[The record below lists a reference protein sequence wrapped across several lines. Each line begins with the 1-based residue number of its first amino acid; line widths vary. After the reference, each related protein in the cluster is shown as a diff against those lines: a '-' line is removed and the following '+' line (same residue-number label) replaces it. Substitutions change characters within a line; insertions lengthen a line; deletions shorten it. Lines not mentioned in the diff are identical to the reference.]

1 MELKRKH
8 WLSLVLALV
17 LALSAFAAL
26 AEEAPAEEAEKQANF
41 FAQMELT
48 YLDGSPFDASV
59 FDGTPIF
66 LNIWATWCGPCIM
79 ELPLLDELATEY
91 KDKIHIIGLHS
102 EGMTVTPEGK
112 LAPNEETNLL
122 AMGLQQEKNL
132 TYPLL
137 NPDVNLFVLMNN
149 PEYGMRVSALPTTW
163 LIDGEGYVRQIIQ
176 GARTKEAWEQVI
188 VDFLTS
194 LDTETEDK
202 TEG

>member
-17 LALSAFAAL
+17 LALSAVAAL
-26 AEEAPAEEAEKQANF
+26 AEEAPAEEADKQANF
-41 FAQMELT
+41 FAQMDLT

-59 FDGTPIF
+59 FEGTPIF

-79 ELPLLDELATEY
+79 ELPLLDELAEEY

-163 LIDGEGYVRQIIQ
+163 LIDGEGFVRQIIQ
-176 GARTKEAWEQVI
+176 GARTKDAWEQVI
-188 VDFLTS
+188 VDFLDS
-194 LDTETEDK
+194 LEHESNDK